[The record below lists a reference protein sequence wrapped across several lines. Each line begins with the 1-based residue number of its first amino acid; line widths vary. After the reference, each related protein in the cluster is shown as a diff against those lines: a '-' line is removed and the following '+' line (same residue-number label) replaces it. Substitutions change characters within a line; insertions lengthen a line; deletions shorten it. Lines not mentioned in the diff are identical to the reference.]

1 MKSFF
6 AIVVPTITVSE
17 QQILDK
23 ITKTRKLVILLKR
36 NTLHH
41 VIKHKVTVKRS
52 FQSNRCSSVVI
63 TPYQLLLFGS

>member
-23 ITKTRKLVILLKR
+23 ITKTRKLIILLKR

-52 FQSNRCSSVVI
+52 F
-63 TPYQLLLFGS
+63 